1 MQRLEPGFVRG
12 LRGQADGSPA
22 LKMMTNTWAHSVI
35 RCAVYLYFAGGMAL
49 LNNGGMVSALRYQ
62 ADKRFP
68 ASFLL
73 VVSVGIFGV
82 LAFANWDAFRRP
94 LSLRK
99 WIVLCLLA
107 SFGVVELLFAPTQ
120 YGGSAT

>member
-1 MQRLEPGFVRG
+1 
-12 LRGQADGSPA
+12 
-22 LKMMTNTWAHSVI
+22 MMANTWAGPVI

-49 LNNGGMVSALRYQ
+49 LVSDGMVSALRYQ
-62 ADKRFP
+62 ADRRFP

-73 VVSVGIFGV
+73 VVFVGIFGV

-99 WIVLCLLA
+99 WIVLCLVA
-107 SFGVVELLFAPTQ
+107 SFGIVELLFAPTQ
-120 YGGSAT
+120 YGGAGA